1 MTLIDTL
8 RREAALGSTFSRAQ
22 SIARGH
28 AIAGYSVQWGK
39 LSHSIMLEGHVRGS
53 DIDPYETFIT
63 FDEDGD
69 ELIDYGCSCPA
80 AHRYSGL
87 CKHGIALTLRY
98 LGDIDRLPAYR
109 EPTKSSSGGIV
120 RVPATTQQRT
130 ASEIFDAMGA
140 FESAAEVQAR
150 TLLKGTRASSDCE
163 RGAQS
168 FRIEAHVDSY
178 YDPLFSSLFSWCV
191 SLSLHRGSAARAALK
206 VASIPALLRAQREHT
221 PLHIGK
227 SGGAC
232 LSFEGLDDKSLRIL
246 AVLQRAYAR
255 LEDMFVLHG
264 EGELDRFG
272 GSIPLSD
279 TALIELIDCYKGETI
294 AWGKRGKLRV
304 REGMPRVS
312 ARIEKTFTGFDLIL
326 PSGWICLEDGNR
338 CYLANQKCAWDCS
351 DALEHGSME
360 LLRPLLSKGVPL
372 HIQAED
378 MPRFCK
384 NLLKP
389 LKETLD
395 LRYPAE
401 LNDMV
406 PEPHFT
412 FKIWINDSSVA
423 CQTLVSYAEQ
433 SFEVFGDE
441 KDDESHP
448 VRDRIAEA
456 RALVAVV
463 RYFPDGGALPC
474 FDFKDDE
481 LLYDLLTEGLK
492 TLSAQGEILM
502 DKRLRSV
509 AVRPVPRLDVG
520 VRLNDG
526 LLDVELGASGMKPH
540 ELEEFLAAYKPAQ
553 KFVRLKSGDIFRID
567 DAARAQLDSVD
578 HLAVGLGS
586 TPRDLARGLE
596 QLPKNRSLF
605 VKAMLA
611 RADGL
616 GIETCENEAFTNF
629 IGSFDELSC
638 MRFSVPGSL
647 EAALRGY
654 QLDGYQWLRT
664 LEHLGLGGILADDM
678 GLGKTLQVITCILAG
693 KEDGREAPTLV
704 VCPASLVYNWI
715 SELNRFA
722 PSLAC
727 TSVVGAKRQ
736 RDLLIAQASEY
747 DVLVTSYDL
756 LRRDIEAYEACAF
769 RLLVLDE
776 AQYIKNPL
784 TKVAK
789 AAAAISAECCFALT
803 GTPVENRLSEL
814 WSIFNVAV
822 PGLLGAYR
830 PFVKRYANPG
840 ENEDVDAQHEL
851 RDLVAPFILRR
862 LKSDVIDDL
871 PEKTETVICSCLEGE
886 QETLYRAV
894 EDRLALQIARELP
907 NEMKRHKLQ
916 VLAELTKLRQIC
928 CDPSLCFADYAG
940 PSAKLD
946 TCIELISNAC
956 DGGHRV
962 LVFSQFASMFPSLAR
977 RLDRAK
983 VSYVTLTGATS
994 KLERAQRV
1002 ERFQAGECDVFLIS
1016 LKAGGVGLNLTRA
1029 DIVIHF
1035 DPWWNVAAQNQ
1046 ATDRAY
1052 RIGQKRDVTVY
1063 KLIAKNTIEERI
1075 LAMQERKRD
1084 LADAV
1089 LSGEGASSAL
1099 ISREDL
1105 LSLLGA

>member
-1 MTLIDTL
+1 ML
-8 RREAALGSTFSRAQ
+8 RREAALESTFSRAQ

-28 AIAGYSVQWGK
+28 AIVGYSVQRGK
-39 LSHSIMLEGHVRGS
+39 LSHSVMLEGHVRGS

-63 FDEDGD
+63 FDADGN
-69 ELIDYGCSCPA
+69 ELIDYGCTCPA
-80 AHRYSGL
+80 AHRYQGL
-87 CKHGIALTLRY
+87 CKHGIALALRY
-98 LGDIDRLPAYR
+98 LGDIDRLPDYR
-109 EPTKSSSGGIV
+109 DPIKSGDDGVV

-140 FESAAEVQAR
+140 FESAAEARAR
-150 TLLKGTRASSDCE
+150 TLLEGTHGASDRE
-163 RGAQS
+163 RTTQS

-191 SLSLHRGSAARAALK
+191 SLSLYRGSAARAAFR
-206 VASIPALLRAQREHT
+206 VASIPDLLRAQRSRA
-221 PLHIGK
+221 PFRLGK
-227 SGGAC
+227 GGNTF
-232 LSFEGLDDKSLRIL
+232 LSFDGLDDKSLRIL

-255 LEDMFVLHG
+255 LEDMFALHG
-264 EGELDRFG
+264 EGGLDRFDD
-272 GSIPLSD
+272 SIPLSD
-279 TALIELIDCYKGETI
+279 AALIELIDCYKGETI
-294 AWGKRGKLRV
+294 AWGKRGKLQV
-304 REGMPRVS
+304 REGMPRMS

-326 PSGWICLEDGNR
+326 PSGWICLEDGDR

-351 DALEHGSME
+351 DVLEHDTTE

-389 LKETLD
+389 LKESLD

-406 PEPHFT
+406 PEAHFT
-412 FKIWINDSSVA
+412 FKIWIDDSNVA
-423 CQTLVSYAEQ
+423 CQTFVSYAER
-433 SFEVFGDE
+433 SFEVFADGRDE
-441 KDDESHP
+441 GSDP

-456 RALVAVV
+456 RALVTVV
-463 RYFPDGGALPC
+463 RYFPEGGALPC

-481 LLYDLLTEGLK
+481 LLYDLLTDGLK
-492 TLSAQGEILM
+492 TLSAQGEILI
-502 DKRLRSV
+502 DKRLRSI
-509 AVRPVPRLDVG
+509 AVRPAPRLDVG
-520 VRLNDG
+520 ARLNDG

-540 ELEEFLAAYKPAQ
+540 ELQEFLAAYKPAQ
-553 KFVRLKSGDIFRID
+553 KFVRLKGGDIFRID
-567 DAARAQLDSVD
+567 DAVRAQLDAVE
-578 HLAVGLGS
+578 HLAEGLGA
-586 TPRDLARGLE
+586 TPRELARGLE
-596 QLPKNRSLF
+596 QLPKSRSLF
-605 VKAMLA
+605 VRAMLA
-611 RADGL
+611 RGGEL
-616 GIETCENEAFTNF
+616 GIGTSENEAFTEF
-629 IGSFDELSC
+629 AGALDELSR
-638 MRFSVPGSL
+638 MSFSVPGSL
-647 EAALRGY
+647 KATLRGY
-654 QLDGYQWLRT
+654 QVDGYQWLRT

-678 GLGKTLQVITCILAG
+678 GLGKTLQVIACILAG
-693 KEDGREAPTLV
+693 KEDGLGTPTLV

-727 TSVVGAKRQ
+727 ASVIGAKRQ
-736 RDLLIAQASEY
+736 RDLLIADASEY

-756 LRRDIEAYEACAF
+756 LRRDVDAYGACRF

-789 AAAAISAECCFALT
+789 AATAITAECCFALT

-814 WSIFNVAV
+814 WSIFNVVV

-840 ENEDVDAQHEL
+840 ENEDADARREL

-871 PEKTETVICSCLEGE
+871 PEKTETVVCARLEGE
-886 QETLYRAV
+886 QEVLYRAV

-907 NEMKRHKLQ
+907 NEMKKHKLQ

-962 LVFSQFASMFPSLAR
+962 LVFSQFTSMFPLIAR

-983 VSYVTLTGATS
+983 ISYVTLTGATS
-994 KLERAQRV
+994 KAERARRV
-1002 ERFQAGECDVFLIS
+1002 ENFQAGECDVFLIS

-1063 KLIAKNTIEERI
+1063 KIIAENTIEERI

-1089 LSGEGASSAL
+1089 LSGEGAASAL
-1099 ISREDL
+1099 VSREDL